1 MSVSAISPID
11 LFGTQATARAVAAA
25 AAVPAA
31 AIPGTSFANLLTQ
44 GIDTVNTK
52 LARADQLVA
61 QAAVDTS
68 IPLHQVTF
76 ALEEARLSFELL
88 IQVRNRLIDA
98 SQQLLNMQL

>member
-1 MSVSAISPID
+1 MSVAAIQPID
-11 LFGTQATARAVAAA
+11 LSAAQAPARMVSAA
-25 AAVPAA
+25 AAVPS
-31 AIPGTSFANLLTQ
+31 TSFANLLTQ
-44 GIDTVNTK
+44 GIDAANTK
-52 LARADQLVA
+52 LVRADQLVA

-76 ALEEARLSFELL
+76 ALEEGRISFELL

>member
-1 MSVSAISPID
+1 MSVTAVQPID
-11 LFGTQATARAVAAA
+11 LLGAQAPARMMSAAA
-25 AAVPAA
+25 AAPT
-31 AIPGTSFANLLTQ
+31 TSFANLLTQ
-44 GIDTVNTK
+44 GIDAANTK

-61 QAAVDTS
+61 QAVVDTS

-76 ALEEARLSFELL
+76 ALEEARVSFELL

>member
-1 MSVSAISPID
+1 MSVAAIQPID
-11 LFGTQATARAVAAA
+11 LFGVQAPARTVSTA
-25 AAVPAA
+25 AAVPN
-31 AIPGTSFANLLTQ
+31 TSFANLLTQ
-44 GIDTVNTK
+44 GIDAANTK

-76 ALEEARLSFELL
+76 ALEEARVSFELL